1 MSSRAS
7 SVVSSIR
14 NTRRVSW
21 IAQCTGVGVLRHEQT
36 HMVNSHNNIHNTST
50 NTNAYVCIYIYI
62 LCIDNTYKN
71 DKSSLSR
78 VPVVRVVAAA
88 LTRRR
93 P

>member
-36 HMVNSHNNIHNTST
+36 HMVNSHNNNHNTST

-62 LCIDNTYKN
+62 YIYYVLIILIKMIRAPCHEY
-71 DKSSLSR
+71 R
-78 VPVVRVVAAA
+78 WYE
-88 LTRRR
+88 
-93 P
+93 